1 MTMKLHHIL
10 RLSLYQFW
18 MGAVSVLILGTL
30 NRILRV
36 EMSLDLALIGL
47 TLGGAHYLAAL
58 VSIPIG
64 HRSDAHPYMGYHR
77 LPYIIAGTALA
88 VVTIAAAPF
97 AAAFVAENPT
107 PLRLGLTFLFFF
119 VEGLGI
125 NVGATAYLAL
135 VTDRTH
141 GKDRGRVVS
150 IIWTVMMFGILAGA
164 MGGAAYLEDYS
175 FDRLVSL
182 FALAAGAVVLLT
194 LFALWGVERRRATLK
209 ASGTPPLRAAL
220 LILRR
225 SRQTRLFFTFILLG
239 LLFHF
244 LQDVILEP
252 FGGEVLNL
260 TVRETTMFNAYNMI
274 GVITGLLVGGAVA
287 IPRIGKKRVA
297 AAGNL
302 IGFVAFAMLA
312 AIALSREPGPLAVS
326 LVLMGLGTGAF
337 TVGSVSLMMDLTV
350 DGQAGLFVG
359 AWTLAQ
365 ALARFSSSVLS
376 GSIHNLIVGIG
387 GGSQVAYGTVF
398 GIQAVGILLVTWL
411 LLHVNVLAFRREVTD
426 LQHSMELS
434 LG

>member
-1 MTMKLHHIL
+1 M
-10 RLSLYQFW
+10 
-18 MGAVSVLILGTL
+18 LILGTL

-36 EMSLDLALIGL
+36 EMGLDLALIGL

-64 HRSDAHPYMGYHR
+64 HRSDTHPYVGYHR

-88 VVTIAAAPF
+88 VLTIAAAPF
-97 AAAFVAENPT
+97 AAAFVAQNPT

-119 VEGLGI
+119 VEGLGV
-125 NVGATAYLAL
+125 NVGATTYLAL
-135 VTDRTH
+135 VTDRTC
-141 GKDRGRVVS
+141 GEERGRVVS
-150 IIWTVMMFGILAGA
+150 IIWTVMMFGILVGA
-164 MGGAAYLEDYS
+164 MGGAAYLDDYS
-175 FDRLVSL
+175 FSRLVSL
-182 FALAAGAVVLLT
+182 FALAAGAVILLT
-194 LFALWGVERRRATLK
+194 LLALWGMERRRTRPQ
-209 ASGTPPLRAAL
+209 ASGAAPLRAAL

-260 TVRETTMFNAYNMI
+260 SVRETTMFNAYNMI
-274 GVITGLLVGGAVA
+274 GVIAGLLVGGAVA

-302 IGFVAFAMLA
+302 IGFVAFTMLA
-312 AIALSREPGPLAVS
+312 VIALSREPGPVAVA

-365 ALARFSSSVLS
+365 ALARFGSSVLS
-376 GSIHNLIVGIG
+376 GSIHNLVVGIG
-387 GGSQVAYGTVF
+387 GGSHVAYAVVF
-398 GIQAVGILLVTWL
+398 CIQAVGILLVTWL
-411 LLHVNVLAFRREVTD
+411 LLHVNVITFRREVSD
-426 LQHSMELS
+426 LHHSMEIS